1 MAAGPSGAFW
11 SRWYERFTRFHL
23 RLAAACFLAG
33 AVFVIAVS
41 QHSGSP
47 SSQTACPGRPD
58 DLVIGTGAE
67 IGAGG
72 VRHDVIKAW
81 NDEQRELKKKPLK
94 ATLVEISESSDE
106 QRSELAAAAQSK
118 RCAYDVLLLDVAY
131 VTEFARN
138 HYLEKFELDPGKL
151 GGLPERY
158 FLRKSL
164 ETGRVDGEQ
173 FAVPFAA
180 DAPLLYRRTDAPAPP
195 PQDTKKFLE
204 LAREHGYAAQ
214 FDDYEGGTV
223 NLLEAIFSAGS
234 RKAEDRK
241 AQADD
246 LVFDDKGDVVLDQ
259 DDNGEKVMDA
269 LRAWREALFTVG
281 KDDTSPLPGESA
293 LREESSLQAFR
304 TGLVGYM
311 RNWPFAFNRLAAD
324 PLMRDDDGSLKF
336 QVLSFPGTGVLGGVD
351 LAIAK
356 DSPHKEEARELI
368 YYLIS
373 QDVQERLF
381 ACAGY
386 PPVVAALYE
395 RYERSRTART
405 CGDLAPDGADGAGR
419 PAERDTEITGD
430 QLVRFAGEVHE
441 AVDHARPRPKSAYY
455 ATFSQVFRSC
465 LLPVATT
472 TSGAAPDFHY
482 FSDALRDALNGR
494 RRSDDACR
502 PPAQAAPKSDIRG

>member
-1 MAAGPSGAFW
+1 MAAGPLGAFW
-11 SRWYERFTRFHL
+11 NRWYERFTRFHL

-33 AVFVIAVS
+33 AVFVIGVS
-41 QHSGSP
+41 QHSGSSP
-47 SSQTACPGRPD
+47 SQNACPGRPD

-81 NDEQRELKKKPLK
+81 NDEQRKLKKKPLK

-131 VTEFARN
+131 MTEFARN
-138 HYLEKFELDPGKL
+138 HYLETFELDPKKL
-151 GGLPERY
+151 GGTPERY

-164 ETGRVDGEQ
+164 GTGQVDGER

-180 DAPLLYRRTDAPAPP
+180 DAPLLYRRTDTPAPP

-204 LAREHGYAAQ
+204 LAKEHGYAAQ

-223 NLLEAIFSAGS
+223 NLLEAIFSAQDQEAKDKETPHGPV
-234 RKAEDRK
+234 
-241 AQADD
+241 
-246 LVFDDKGDVVLDQ
+246 VFDDKGNVVLDEG
-259 DDNGEKVMDA
+259 DNGKRVMDA
-269 LRAWREALFTVG
+269 LGAWREALFTV
-281 KDDTSPLPGESA
+281 KDDKRTLRDESV

-304 TGLVGYM
+304 TGRVGYM

-324 PLMRDDDGSLKF
+324 PLMRDDDGSLRF

-356 DSPHKEEARELI
+356 DSPHKEEARDLI
-368 YYLIS
+368 YYLVS
-373 QDVQERLF
+373 EDVQERLF

-395 RYERSRTART
+395 RYERSGTART
-405 CGDLAPDGADGAGR
+405 CGDLAPDPADGGAR
-419 PAERDTEITGD
+419 PAERDTEITGE
-430 QLVRFAGEVHE
+430 QLARFAGEVHQ
-441 AVDHARPRPKSAYY
+441 AVDHARPRPMSAYY

-472 TSGAAPDFHY
+472 TSGVAPDFRY

-494 RRSDDACR
+494 LRSDDPCH
-502 PPAQAAPKSDIRG
+502 PPTQAEPKSDIRG

>member
-1 MAAGPSGAFW
+1 MAAGPARSFW

-41 QHSGSP
+41 RHSAAP
-47 SSQTACPGRPD
+47 SAQGACPGRPD
-58 DLVIGTGAE
+58 DLIIGTGAE

-81 NDEQRELKKKPLK
+81 NDEQRKLKTKPLK

-131 VTEFARN
+131 ITEFARN
-138 HYLEKFELDPGKL
+138 GYLEKFELDPGKL
-151 GGLPERY
+151 GVPPERY
-158 FLRKSL
+158 FLRTSL
-164 ETGRVDGEQ
+164 ETGRVDGER

-195 PQDTKKFLE
+195 PQDTKRFLE
-204 LAREHGYAAQ
+204 LAKAHGYAAQ

-223 NLLEAIFSAGS
+223 NLLEAIFSAQN
-234 RKAEDRK
+234 RKAS
-241 AQADD
+241 QDD
-246 LVFDDKGDVVLDQ
+246 VVFDDRGNVVLDQ
-259 DDNGEKVMDA
+259 DGNGEKLMDA
-269 LRAWREALFTVG
+269 LRAWREALFTDEDG
-281 KDDTSPLPGESA
+281 TRTLRNESA

-324 PLMRDDDGSLKF
+324 PLMRGDDGSLKF

-351 LAIAK
+351 LAIAE

-373 QDVQERLF
+373 EEVQERLF

-386 PPVVAALYE
+386 PPVVTALYE
-395 RYERSRTART
+395 RYESSGTART
-405 CGDLAPDGADGAGR
+405 CGELAGDGGDGAAR
-419 PAERDTEITGD
+419 QAERDTEITGG
-430 QLVRFAGEVHE
+430 QLARFAGEVRR
-441 AVDHARPRPKSAYY
+441 AVDHARQRPMSAYY

-494 RRSDDACR
+494 LRSDDACH
-502 PPAQAAPKSDIRG
+502 PPAEAARKIGH

>member
-1 MAAGPSGAFW
+1 MAAGPLGAFW
-11 SRWYERFTRFHL
+11 NRWYERFTRFHL

-41 QHSGSP
+41 QHSGSS

-81 NDEQRELKKKPLK
+81 NDEQRKLKKKPLK

-131 VTEFARN
+131 ITEFARN
-138 HYLEKFELDPGKL
+138 HYLETFELDPKKL
-151 GGLPERY
+151 GGTPERY
-158 FLRKSL
+158 FLQKSL
-164 ETGRVDGEQ
+164 GTGQVDGER

-180 DAPLLYRRTDAPAPP
+180 DAPLLYRRTDTPAPP

-204 LAREHGYAAQ
+204 LAKEHGYAAQ
-214 FDDYEGGTV
+214 LDDYEGGTV
-223 NLLEAIFSAGS
+223 NLLEASFSAQDEAAGN
-234 RKAEDRK
+234 KAV
-241 AQADD
+241 
-246 LVFDDKGDVVLDQ
+246 VFDDKGNVVLDEG
-259 DDNGEKVMDA
+259 DNGKKVMDA
-269 LRAWREALFTVG
+269 LGAWREALFTV
-281 KDDTSPLPGESA
+281 KDDNRMLRDESV

-304 TGLVGYM
+304 TGRVGYM

-324 PLMRDDDGSLKF
+324 PLMRDDDGSLRF

-356 DSPHKEEARELI
+356 DSPHKEEARDLI
-368 YYLIS
+368 YYLVS

-395 RYERSRTART
+395 RYERSGTART
-405 CGDLAPDGADGAGR
+405 CGDLAPDPADGAAR
-419 PAERDTEITGD
+419 PAERDTEITGE
-430 QLVRFAGEVHE
+430 QLARFAGEVHQ
-441 AVDHARPRPKSAYY
+441 AVDHARPRPMSAYY

-472 TSGAAPDFHY
+472 TSGVAPDFRY

-494 RRSDDACR
+494 LRSDDPCR
-502 PPAQAAPKSDIRG
+502 PPTQAEPKSDIGG

>member
-1 MAAGPSGAFW
+1 MAADSHGAFW
-11 SRWYERFTRFHL
+11 NRWYERFTRFHL

-41 QHSGSP
+41 QHSGSS
-47 SSQTACPGRPD
+47 SSQNACPGRPD

-81 NDEQRELKKKPLK
+81 NDEQRKLKKKPLK

-131 VTEFARN
+131 ITEFARN
-138 HYLEKFELDPGKL
+138 HYLEKFEPDPKKL

-158 FLRKSL
+158 FLEKSL
-164 ETGRVDGEQ
+164 ETGQVDGER

-180 DAPLLYRRTDAPAPP
+180 DAPLLYRRTDTPAPP

-204 LAREHGYAAQ
+204 LAKEHGYAAQ

-223 NLLEAIFSAGS
+223 NLLEAIFSAQDEEAGN
-234 RKAEDRK
+234 KAV
-241 AQADD
+241 
-246 LVFDDKGDVVLDQ
+246 VFDDEGNVVLDE
-259 DDNGEKVMDA
+259 DGNGKKVTDA
-269 LRAWREALFTVG
+269 LGAWREALFTVKDG
-281 KDDTSPLPGESA
+281 KPTLRDESV

-304 TGLVGYM
+304 TGRVGYM

-356 DSPHKEEARELI
+356 DSPHKEEARDLI
-368 YYLIS
+368 YYLVS
-373 QDVQERLF
+373 EDVQERLF

-386 PPVVAALYE
+386 PPVVTALYE
-395 RYERSRTART
+395 RYERSGTART
-405 CGDLAPDGADGAGR
+405 CGDLAPGTVDDAAR
-419 PAERDTEITGD
+419 PAERDTEITGG
-430 QLVRFAGEVHE
+430 QLARFAGEVHQ
-441 AVDHARPRPKSAYY
+441 AVDHARPRPMSAYY

-465 LLPVATT
+465 LLPMATN
-472 TSGAAPDFHY
+472 TSGAAPDFRY

-494 RRSDDACR
+494 LRSDDPCR
-502 PPAQAAPKSDIRG
+502 PPTQAETKSDIKG

>member
-1 MAAGPSGAFW
+1 MAAGSLGAFW
-11 SRWYERFTRFHL
+11 NRWYERFTRFHL

-41 QHSGSP
+41 QHSGASSSP
-47 SSQTACPGRPD
+47 DSCPGRPD

-72 VRHDVIKAW
+72 VRHDVIKEW
-81 NDEQRELKKKPLK
+81 NDEQRKLKKKPLK

-131 VTEFARN
+131 ITEFARTN
-138 HYLEKFELDPGKL
+138 YLEKFELDPEKL
-151 GGLPERY
+151 GGIPERY
-158 FLRKSL
+158 FLRQSL
-164 ETGRVDGEQ
+164 GTGQVDGER

-180 DAPLLYRRTDAPAPP
+180 DAPLLYRRTDVPAPP
-195 PQDTKKFLE
+195 PQDTKRFLE
-204 LAREHGYAAQ
+204 LAKEHGYAAQ

-223 NLLEAIFSAGS
+223 NLLEAILSAQS
-234 RKAEDRK
+234 QKAENQKTEDQK
-241 AQADD
+241 AQDGPVVVDD
-246 LVFDDKGDVVLDQ
+246 GGDVVLDE
-259 DDNGEKVMDA
+259 DGNGEKVMDA
-269 LRAWREALFTVG
+269 LGAWRDALFTV
-281 KDDTSPLPGESA
+281 KDGTRTLRDESV

-304 TGLVGYM
+304 TGRVGYM

-324 PLMRDDDGSLKF
+324 PLMRDDDGTLRF

-356 DSPHKEEARELI
+356 DSPHKEEARDLI
-368 YYLIS
+368 YYLVS
-373 QDVQERLF
+373 EDVQERLF

-395 RYERSRTART
+395 RYERSGTART
-405 CGDLAPDGADGAGR
+405 CGELASEGADGAAR
-419 PAERDTEITGD
+419 PAERDTEITGG
-430 QLVRFAGEVHE
+430 QLARFAREVHQ
-441 AVDHARPRPKSAYY
+441 AVDHARPRPMSAYY

-472 TSGAAPDFHY
+472 TSGAAPDFRH

-494 RRSDDACR
+494 LRSDDPCR
-502 PPAQAAPKSDIRG
+502 PPAQAG